1 MASLEPHSFFIEGL
15 EKSGLS
21 YCITGSFASGVYGES
36 RQTNDI
42 DLIVL
47 LRSTDIAKLQT
58 IFPETAYYLPPTE
71 VLILESR
78 REQRGMFNVIH
89 HASQFKADIFVAAL
103 DPLHRWVL
111 QHRRRVSL
119 SDDLQAWVAPP
130 EYVILRK
137 LEYFRE
143 SSHEKHLRDVRFML
157 AATPELDYAF
167 IDSQIARLGLQAQWR
182 IVQEPGEPRFP
193 AT

>member
-1 MASLEPHSFFIEGL
+1 MASLEPHSFFITGL
-15 EKSGLS
+15 EKSELP
-21 YCITGSFASGVYGES
+21 YCITGSVASGVYGES

-47 LRSTDIAKLQT
+47 LRHADIAKLQT
-58 IFPETAYYLPPTE
+58 VFPESDYYLPPIET
-71 VLILESR
+71 LILEVR

-89 HASQFKADIFVAAL
+89 HASQFKADIFLAAR
-103 DPLHRWVL
+103 DPLHRWAL
-111 QHRRRVSL
+111 QHRRRIDL
-119 SDDLQAWVAPP
+119 SSDLQTWIAPP

-143 SSHEKHLRDVRFML
+143 SSHDKHLRDIRFML
-157 AATPELDYAF
+157 ATLLDLDHEF
-167 IDSQIARLGLQAQWR
+167 IASQVARLGLQAQWH
-182 IVQEPGEPRFP
+182 IALEPGEPRFP